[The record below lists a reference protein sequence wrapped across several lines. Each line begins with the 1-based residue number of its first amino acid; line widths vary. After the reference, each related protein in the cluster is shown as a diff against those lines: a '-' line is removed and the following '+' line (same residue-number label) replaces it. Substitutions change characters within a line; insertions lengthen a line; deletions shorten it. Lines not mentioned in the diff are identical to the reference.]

1 MPESLATILEQLGI
15 EDFDDDIFTMS
26 KTELRQHFGFAT
38 TSSVHTSRLI
48 RNLIWQDHGKLE
60 HGELAPMRGN
70 IRSYWY
76 RRTKP
81 LLARARAKKWAK
93 KYDMMIDQFVTMAL
107 HHRII
112 SYADFGFTDEGA
124 HARNL
129 GTANT
134 HIICVAE
141 KLGHLPLLKEL
152 QQDYDNTIV
161 ALGGQPSAL
170 SSEYLLHEL
179 EQAGFQLGDPMQ
191 LLTIIDYDPAGDI
204 IANSFIY
211 QLQAL
216 GFTGDVTR
224 IDLAHPDRMSAEQI
238 RLNKY
243 PLSRRKSERKKNQ
256 RWAARTG
263 GLTAYGHGALYGL
276 EADAMTW
283 EQLAEA
289 FDQEVAPHLDIPREH
304 VVRRRLKRELIEILK
319 ELLLLRLVPP

>member
-1 MPESLATILEQLGI
+1 MPEDVEAILEQLGI
-15 EDFDDDIFTMS
+15 DEYDDDIFEMS
-26 KTELRQHFGFAT
+26 RSKLRQHFSFA
-38 TSSVHTSRLI
+38 SGGLHTSLLI
-48 RNLIWQDHGKLE
+48 KNLIWQDHGKILR
-60 HGELAPMRGN
+60 GELTPIHGN

-76 RRTKP
+76 SRTKP
-81 LLARARAKKWAK
+81 VLARARAKKYAK
-93 KYDMMIDQFVTMAL
+93 KYDMMIDQFTLLVVR
-107 HHRII
+107 HRLF

-134 HIICVAE
+134 HIVCLAE
-141 KLGHLPLLKEL
+141 KTGHLPLLQEL
-152 QQDYDNTIV
+152 QQNYDNTIV

-179 EQAGFQLGDPMQ
+179 EQAGFQLNNSIR
-191 LLTIIDYDPAGDI
+191 LLTIVDYDPAGDI
-204 IANSFIY
+204 IASSFVY
-211 QLQAL
+211 QIQTL
-216 GFTGDVTR
+216 GFTGQVNR
-224 IDLAHPDRMSAEQI
+224 IDLAHPDRMTDEQI

-263 GLTAYGHGALYGL
+263 GLTAYGHSALYGL

-283 EQLAEA
+283 EQLTEA
-289 FDQEVAPHLDIPREH
+289 FDQEVAPHLDVPRDQ
-304 VVRRRLKRELIEILK
+304 VVRRRLKSELVEVLK

>member
-1 MPESLATILEQLGI
+1 MPDDLATILDDLDI
-15 EDFDDDIFTMS
+15 EEFDDDIFTMS
-26 KTELRQHFGFAT
+26 KAELRGHFGFAT
-38 TSSVHTSRLI
+38 TSGIHTSRLI

-60 HGELAPMRGN
+60 RGELAPMRGN

-76 RRTKP
+76 SRTKP
-81 LLARARAKKWAK
+81 LLARAKAKKWAK
-93 KYDMMIDQFVTMAL
+93 KYDMLIDQFVTMVL
-107 HHRII
+107 HRRIM

-124 HARNL
+124 HNRQL
-129 GTANT
+129 GQANT
-134 HIICVAE
+134 HVICLAE
-141 KLGHLPLLKEL
+141 KTGHLPLLQEL

-179 EQAGFQLGDPMQ
+179 EQAGFQLDDSIQ
-191 LLTIIDYDPAGDI
+191 LFTIVDYDPAGDI

-211 QLQAL
+211 HLQSF

-224 IDLAHPDRMSAEQI
+224 IDLAHPDRMTPDQI

-243 PLSRRKSERKKNQ
+243 PLSKRKSERKKNQ

-283 EQLAEA
+283 EQLTEA
-289 FDQEVAPHLDIPREH
+289 FDQEVTPHLDIPRSQ
-304 VVRRRLKRELIEILK
+304 VVHGRLKRELIDVLK
-319 ELLLLRLVPP
+319 ELLLQRLIS